1 MDLFVIL
8 YFLGMVLAIALLSRE
23 YLNTDE
29 NNRCDDNEAF
39 RTFVVGAMLSW
50 ITIAFWPY
58 GKHFQK

>member
-1 MDLFVIL
+1 MGFFIVFYL
-8 YFLGMVLAIALLSRE
+8 LGVVLAMALLSRD

-39 RTFVVGAMLSW
+39 RTFVVGAILSW
-50 ITIAFWPY
+50 ITIAFWLY